1 MREHVRYLPEPVLA
15 ADAAGMT
22 REDDRERFR
31 QLPEPIRPE
40 EMVET
45 IDIAERS
52 LQTDGD
58 DRDRLLR
65 EAGGV

>member
-1 MREHVRYLPEPVLA
+1 MTDSGTT
-15 ADAAGMT
+15 AD
-22 REDDRERFR
+22 EERERFR
-31 QLPEPIRPE
+31 HLPEPIRPE
-40 EMVET
+40 DMVET
-45 IDIAERS
+45 LDVAEHP

>member
-1 MREHVRYLPEPVLA
+1 MTPE
-15 ADAAGMT
+15 
-22 REDDRERFR
+22 EERERFR

-40 EMVET
+40 DMVET
-45 IDIAERS
+45 LDVAEHPV
-52 LQTDGD
+52 LTDGD

>member
-1 MREHVRYLPEPVLA
+1 
-15 ADAAGMT
+15 MT
-22 REDDRERFR
+22 PKDERERFR
-31 QLPEPIRPE
+31 QLPEPVRPD

-45 IDIAERS
+45 IDTAERP

-65 EAGGV
+65 EAGGL

>member
-1 MREHVRYLPEPVLA
+1 MHSEHYFPPTFIWDPAHMTPE
-15 ADAAGMT
+15 
-22 REDDRERFR
+22 EQRERFR
-31 QLPEPIRPE
+31 HLPEPIRPE
-40 EMVET
+40 DMVET
-45 IDIAERS
+45 LDVAEHP

>member
-1 MREHVRYLPEPVLA
+1 VLCPTGWAQHYVARMTPEEERERFRKLPEPV
-15 ADAAGMT
+15 
-22 REDDRERFR
+22 
-31 QLPEPIRPE
+31 RPE

-45 IDIAERS
+45 LDVAEHPV
-52 LQTDGD
+52 LTDGD

>member
-1 MREHVRYLPEPVLA
+1 
-15 ADAAGMT
+15 MT
-22 REDDRERFR
+22 RDDERERFR